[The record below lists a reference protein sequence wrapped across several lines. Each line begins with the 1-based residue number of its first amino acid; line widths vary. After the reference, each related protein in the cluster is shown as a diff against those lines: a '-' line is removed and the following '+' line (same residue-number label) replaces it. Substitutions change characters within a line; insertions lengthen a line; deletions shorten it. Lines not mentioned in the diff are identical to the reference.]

1 MLSQSRKRNSNA
13 VDSGR
18 LTLIE
23 GSTASLA
30 AVAPVDIVFANHVL
44 YFWHQP
50 ADELTR
56 LHRSLVGRGIVA
68 LGYQLRQNM
77 PPISQK
83 QFPRAGHILYESD
96 EDVAALLR
104 STGFTNISHKVK
116 GSPDAPEGRVTLATA

>member
-1 MLSQSRKRNSNA
+1 
-13 VDSGR
+13 
-18 LTLIE
+18 
-23 GSTASLA
+23 
-30 AVAPVDIVFANHVL
+30 VL

-50 ADELTR
+50 TDELTR

-96 EDVAALLR
+96 EDVAALLQ